1 MPTQYAA
8 AQPGFGGASI
18 DNQVYTQG
26 RFITP
31 RTLPAAT
38 GGTGPLRYTLVRNN
52 GGGLPDG
59 LSFNANSRVLS
70 GQPLTPQNDMAY
82 TYTVTDAD
90 ERTATLGFPIFI
102 RENLDPYFLV
112 RSFPRQTYTVG
123 TPVNVTLPRA
133 MGGAGGVTY
142 GLLQLQVRGPQL
154 ADFGLSLNPDTGV
167 LTGTPS
173 ATGSNTFIYRALAKN
188 IRPGESE
195 RRRVYLEDARI
206 VIESDINRLVFIGT
220 LTRSITANR
229 GDGMV
234 NFFGNIL
241 FGRDGRVVDAEVTE
255 QSERNTQ
262 YGRFRFEQRNA
273 TSSIWTYTL
282 NNDNPTV
289 RNLPLGETL
298 TETFRVDF
306 DSVQHPDAASA
317 FVVVTIEGSAVS
329 FRDATIPDQRYT
341 VNHGVREVTLPAAE
355 GGTGPYIYSISP
367 ALPNGVNFNA
377 GTRRISSNRVNVT
390 GTTTHTYTV
399 TDANGRSDTIGFD
412 VIVAEALRFPAGA
425 TFPDRTFFV
434 GQIINLTLPAAIDGT
449 PPYRYTLRGTSG
461 GLPAGLSF
469 DGSTRILSG
478 RPTTPQGRSG
488 YVYTPSDANPFPPSF
503 PGNPEGFGI
512 TIEENA
518 VPGFGDAT
526 LPEQRYAR
534 GVALSGTDTDG
545 TPRDFVQLPAATG
558 GDGALRYTLL
568 HQQGPNLDAL
578 GLSFDGGTG
587 RLTGTPPADFDITRA
602 AGVFTYRVQD
612 DDARTGAGDRDDLE
626 LRILI
631 IAPTVTGAT
640 EGTVTEDDD
649 ANNVASGTLS
659 LVIDGDDATFTPP
672 TDPNGTYGTF
682 SITPAGA
689 WTYTL
694 DNDLAATQALAEGT
708 TDTEVFTV
716 TASAGI
722 RVMQDVT
729 LTVTGANDRPTVT
742 IAAPTANTEVGQGAT
757 VDLSGTAEDVDS
769 GDVLGY
775 VWSASPDPGGFEDA
789 TLADTSWSA
798 PDTIG
803 ANVTLTLT
811 VSDDSGGANADA
823 TATVMVTT
831 VGSVNVNGDDNI
843 DTRDAQVLYYVAALP
858 AASDSLNALLD
869 QLRGTDGVT
878 RARLEARAGAW
889 LGQDPADVTPSPDL
903 NDDGRLSQQDARL
916 LYYALRF
923 GDELRASPE
932 LRRAL
937 GFGSDTAILER
948 ALSLP

>member
-1 MPTQYAA
+1 M
-8 AQPGFGGASI
+8 
-18 DNQVYTQG
+18 
-26 RFITP
+26 
-31 RTLPAAT
+31 
-38 GGTGPLRYTLVRNN
+38 
-52 GGGLPDG
+52 
-59 LSFNANSRVLS
+59 
-70 GQPLTPQNDMAY
+70 
-82 TYTVTDAD
+82 
-90 ERTATLGFPIFI
+90 
-102 RENLDPYFLV
+102 
-112 RSFPRQTYTVG
+112 
-123 TPVNVTLPRA
+123 
-133 MGGAGGVTY
+133 
-142 GLLQLQVRGPQL
+142 
-154 ADFGLSLNPDTGV
+154 
-167 LTGTPS
+167 
-173 ATGSNTFIYRALAKN
+173 
-188 IRPGESE
+188 
-195 RRRVYLEDARI
+195 
-206 VIESDINRLVFIGT
+206 
-220 LTRSITANR
+220 
-229 GDGMV
+229 
-234 NFFGNIL
+234 
-241 FGRDGRVVDAEVTE
+241 
-255 QSERNTQ
+255 
-262 YGRFRFEQRNA
+262 
-273 TSSIWTYTL
+273 
-282 NNDNPTV
+282 
-289 RNLPLGETL
+289 
-298 TETFRVDF
+298 
-306 DSVQHPDAASA
+306 
-317 FVVVTIEGSAVS
+317 
-329 FRDATIPDQRYT
+329 
-341 VNHGVREVTLPAAE
+341 
-355 GGTGPYIYSISP
+355 
-367 ALPNGVNFNA
+367 
-377 GTRRISSNRVNVT
+377 
-390 GTTTHTYTV
+390 
-399 TDANGRSDTIGFD
+399 
-412 VIVAEALRFPAGA
+412 
-425 TFPDRTFFV
+425 
-434 GQIINLTLPAAIDGT
+434 
-449 PPYRYTLRGTSG
+449 
-461 GLPAGLSF
+461 
-469 DGSTRILSG
+469 
-478 RPTTPQGRSG
+478 
-488 YVYTPSDANPFPPSF
+488 
-503 PGNPEGFGI
+503 
-512 TIEENA
+512 
-518 VPGFGDAT
+518 
-526 LPEQRYAR
+526 
-534 GVALSGTDTDG
+534 
-545 TPRDFVQLPAATG
+545 PAATG

-612 DDARTGAGDRDDLE
+612 ADARTGAGDRDDLE

-672 TDPNGTYGTF
+672 TDPDGTYGTF

-775 VWSASPDPGGFEDA
+775 AWSASPDPGGFEDA
-789 TLADTSWSA
+789 TLADTNWSA

-811 VSDDSGGANADA
+811 VSDDSGAANADA

-831 VGSVNVNGDDNI
+831 VGSVNVNGDANI

-858 AASDSLNALLD
+858 AASDGLNTLLD

-937 GFGSDTAILER
+937 GFGSDTAILDR